1 MSRHNLLNKK
11 IKKQILSLNDVFE
24 NIFNK
29 LKYFKS
35 NYKKILLNKNNRV
48 FLFVG
53 ILVILTL
60 SYLSLPSFYNKETV
74 RSEIKNQLLK
84 NYNIGLKLENE
95 INYSFFPSP
104 HFFIRNP
111 IIVREKKEIGKTKNL
126 RVFID
131 GGNLLAINEINIRN
145 LVFEKTD
152 FNIYLE
158 DFVFF
163 ENLLK
168 TEPNDNSILFKKS
181 NIFFKNK
188 DDEILFINK
197 IFNSKFY
204 YDSKNL
210 QNVLVSKNEVFN
222 VPFKITLRNDKFNKE
237 FLTKFDSNKI
247 RLNIENIIDYE
258 NKSKK
263 GIMDI
268 LFINKTTALE
278 YELDQNSLN
287 FFSFNN
293 KNSYKGT
300 IDFKPFYFAAEFNYE
315 GLSTKNLFDE
325 NFIFIDLINSE
336 LLNNKNFSANLDVNI
351 KNITNVNELNDLR
364 LKIFIEDGNINFSNS
379 KIKWKDNLEIILDE
393 SLLLINNDG
402 ANLVGTTIFNFND
415 VNTFYTSFQILKK
428 NRKKM
433 RQMQLDYVYNFNTKS
448 ITFENPRVDG
458 KQNQKLDE
466 FLNIFNSEQDR
477 IFNKITFKNF
487 MNNFF
492 NAYAG

>member
-11 IKKQILSLNDVFE
+11 IKKQILSINDLFE

-60 SYLSLPSFYNKETV
+60 SYLSLPSFYNKEAV
-74 RSEIKNQLLK
+74 RTEIKNQLIK

-104 HFFIRNP
+104 HFFIKNP
-111 IIVREKKEIGKTKNL
+111 IIIREKKEIGKTKNL

-458 KQNQKLDE
+458 EQNQKLDE

>member
-1 MSRHNLLNKK
+1 M
-11 IKKQILSLNDVFE
+11 
-24 NIFNK
+24 
-29 LKYFKS
+29 
-35 NYKKILLNKNNRV
+35 
-48 FLFVG
+48 FLG

-111 IIVREKKEIGKTKNL
+111 VIVREKKEIGKTKNL

-131 GGNLLAINEINIRN
+131 GGNLLAINEINIRK

-168 TEPNDNSILFKKS
+168 TEPNDNSISFKKS

-197 IFNSKFY
+197 IFESKFY

-210 QNVLVSKNEVFN
+210 QNVLDSKNEVFN

-268 LFINKTTALE
+268 LFINKTTTLE

-433 RQMQLDYVYNFNTKS
+433 KQMQLDYVYNFNTKS

-477 IFNKITFKNF
+477 TFNKITFKNF

>member
-11 IKKQILSLNDVFE
+11 IKKQILSINDLFE

-104 HFFIRNP
+104 HFFIKNP
-111 IIVREKKEIGKTKNL
+111 IIIREKKEIGKTKNL

-433 RQMQLDYVYNFNTKS
+433 KQMQLDYVYNFNTKS
-448 ITFENPRVDG
+448 ITFENPRIDG

-466 FLNIFNSEQDR
+466 FLNVFNSEQDR
-477 IFNKITFKNF
+477 VFNKITFKNF

>member
-11 IKKQILSLNDVFE
+11 IKKQILSINDLFE

-104 HFFIRNP
+104 HFFIKNP

-131 GGNLLAINEINIRN
+131 GGNLLAINKINIRN

-152 FNIYLE
+152 FNVYLE

-168 TEPNDNSILFKKS
+168 TEPNDNIISFKKS

-197 IFNSKFY
+197 IFDSKFY

-210 QNVLVSKNEVFN
+210 QNVLDSKNEVFN

-268 LFINKTTALE
+268 LFINKTTTLE
-278 YELDQNSLN
+278 YELNQNSLN

-433 RQMQLDYVYNFNTKS
+433 KQMQLDYVYNFNTKS

-466 FLNIFNSEQDR
+466 FLNIFNSEEDR

>member
-11 IKKQILSLNDVFE
+11 IKKQILSLNDLFE

-29 LKYFKS
+29 LKYFKT

-48 FLFVG
+48 FLFAG

-168 TEPNDNSILFKKS
+168 TEPNDNSISFKKS

-197 IFNSKFY
+197 IFDSKFY

-210 QNVLVSKNEVFN
+210 QNVLDSKNEVFN

-268 LFINKTTALE
+268 LFINKTTTLE

-336 LLNNKNFSANLDVNI
+336 LLNNKNFSANFDVNI

-433 RQMQLDYVYNFNTKS
+433 KQMQLDYVYNFNTKS

>member
-11 IKKQILSLNDVFE
+11 IKKQILSLNDLFE

-29 LKYFKS
+29 LKYFKT

-48 FLFVG
+48 FLFAG

-84 NYNIGLKLENE
+84 NYNIRLKLENE
-95 INYSFFPSP
+95 INYSFFPTP

-131 GGNLLAINEINIRN
+131 GGNLLAINEISIRN

-158 DFVFF
+158 DFAFF

-168 TEPNDNSILFKKS
+168 TEPNDNSISFKKS

-197 IFNSKFY
+197 IFDSKFY

-210 QNVLVSKNEVFN
+210 QNVLDSKNEVFN

-268 LFINKTTALE
+268 LFINKTTTLE

-433 RQMQLDYVYNFNTKS
+433 KQIQLDYVYNFNTKS

-466 FLNIFNSEQDR
+466 FLNIFNSEQDK

>member
-11 IKKQILSLNDVFE
+11 IKKQILSINDLFE

-131 GGNLLAINEINIRN
+131 GGNLLAINEISIRN

-168 TEPNDNSILFKKS
+168 TEPNDNSISFKKS

-210 QNVLVSKNEVFN
+210 QNVLDLKNEVFN

-268 LFINKTTALE
+268 LFINKTTTLE

-433 RQMQLDYVYNFNTKS
+433 KQMQLDYVYNFNTKS

-487 MNNFF
+487 INNFF
-492 NAYAG
+492 SIYAG

>member
-11 IKKQILSLNDVFE
+11 IKKQILSINDLFE

-48 FLFVG
+48 FLFTG

-60 SYLSLPSFYNKETV
+60 SYLSLPSFYNKEIV

-84 NYNIGLKLENE
+84 NYNIGLKLEEE
-95 INYSFFPSP
+95 INYSFFPTP

-111 IIVREKKEIGKTKNL
+111 SIIRQKKEIGKTKNL

-131 GGNLLAINEINIRN
+131 GGRLLTINEINIRK

-158 DFVFF
+158 DFAFF

-168 TEPNDNSILFKKS
+168 TEPNDNSISFKKS

-188 DDEILFINK
+188 DDETLFINK
-197 IFNSKFY
+197 TLNSKFY

-210 QNVLVSKNEVFN
+210 QNVLDSQNEIFN

-247 RLNIENIIDYE
+247 RLNIENKIDYE
-258 NKSKK
+258 NKLKK
-263 GIMDI
+263 GLLDI
-268 LFINKTTALE
+268 LFINKTTTLE

-300 IDFKPFYFAAEFNYE
+300 IDFKPFYFDAEFNYE

-336 LLNNKNFSANLDVNI
+336 LLNNKNFSANFNVNI
-351 KNITNVNELNDLR
+351 KNITNVNELNNLQ
-364 LKIFIEDGNINFSNS
+364 LKIFIEDGVINFSNS
-379 KIKWKDNLEIILDE
+379 KVKWKDNLEIILNE

-433 RQMQLDYVYNFNTKS
+433 KQMQLDYVYNFNTKS
-448 ITFENPRVDG
+448 ITFENPRIDG

-466 FLNIFNSEQDR
+466 FLNVFNSEQDR
-477 IFNKITFKNF
+477 VFNKITFKNF

>member
-1 MSRHNLLNKK
+1 MSRHNLFNKK
-11 IKKQILSLNDVFE
+11 IKKQILSLNDLFE

-29 LKYFKS
+29 LKYFKT

-48 FLFVG
+48 FLFAG

-74 RSEIKNQLLK
+74 RSKIKNQLLK

-131 GGNLLAINEINIRN
+131 GGNFLAINEINIRN

-168 TEPNDNSILFKKS
+168 TDPNDNSISFKKS

-197 IFNSKFY
+197 IFDSKFY

-210 QNVLVSKNEVFN
+210 QNVLDSKNEVFN
-222 VPFKITLRNDKFNKE
+222 VPFKITIRNDKFNKE

-268 LFINKTTALE
+268 LFINKTTTLE

-336 LLNNKNFSANLDVNI
+336 LLNNKNFSANFDVNV

-433 RQMQLDYVYNFNTKS
+433 KQMQLDYVYNFNTKS

>member
-11 IKKQILSLNDVFE
+11 IKKQILSINDLFE
-24 NIFNK
+24 NNFNK

-35 NYKKILLNKNNRV
+35 NYKKILLNKYNRV
-48 FLFVG
+48 FLFLG

-84 NYNIGLKLENE
+84 NYNIRLKLENE
-95 INYSFFPSP
+95 INYSFFPTP

-131 GGNLLAINEINIRN
+131 GGNLLAINEISIRN

-158 DFVFF
+158 DFAFF

-168 TEPNDNSILFKKS
+168 TEPNDNSISFKKS

-197 IFNSKFY
+197 IFESKFY

-210 QNVLVSKNEVFN
+210 QNVLDSKNEVFN

-268 LFINKTTALE
+268 LFINKTTTLE

-433 RQMQLDYVYNFNTKS
+433 KQMQLDYVYNFNTKS

-466 FLNIFNSEQDR
+466 FLNIFNSEEDR

>member
-11 IKKQILSLNDVFE
+11 IKKQILSINELLE
-24 NIFNK
+24 NNFNK

-35 NYKKILLNKNNRV
+35 NYKKILLNKDNRV
-48 FLFVG
+48 FLFLG

-168 TEPNDNSILFKKS
+168 TEPNDNSISFKKS

-197 IFNSKFY
+197 IFDSKFY

-210 QNVLVSKNEVFN
+210 QNVLDSKNEVFN

-268 LFINKTTALE
+268 LFINKTTTLE

-433 RQMQLDYVYNFNTKS
+433 KQMQLDYVYNFNTKS

>member
-11 IKKQILSLNDVFE
+11 IKKQILSLNDLFE

-29 LKYFKS
+29 LKYFKT

-48 FLFVG
+48 FLFAG

-84 NYNIGLKLENE
+84 NYDIGLKLENE

-168 TEPNDNSILFKKS
+168 TEPNDNSISFKKS

-197 IFNSKFY
+197 IFDSKFY

-210 QNVLVSKNEVFN
+210 QNVLDSKNEVFN

-268 LFINKTTALE
+268 LFINKTTTLE

-433 RQMQLDYVYNFNTKS
+433 KQMQLDYVYNFNTKS

>member
-11 IKKQILSLNDVFE
+11 IKKQILSINDLFE

-168 TEPNDNSILFKKS
+168 TEPNDNSISFKKS

-210 QNVLVSKNEVFN
+210 QNVLDSKNEVFN

-268 LFINKTTALE
+268 LFINKTTTLE
-278 YELDQNSLN
+278 YELNQNSLN

-336 LLNNKNFSANLDVNI
+336 LLNNKNFSANFDVNI

-433 RQMQLDYVYNFNTKS
+433 KQMQLDYVYNFNTKS

>member
-11 IKKQILSLNDVFE
+11 IKKQILSLNDLFE

-104 HFFIRNP
+104 HFFIKNP

-131 GGNLLAINEINIRN
+131 GGNLLAINKINIRN

-152 FNIYLE
+152 FNVYLE

-168 TEPNDNSILFKKS
+168 TEPNDNIISFKKS

-222 VPFKITLRNDKFNKE
+222 VPFKIILRNDKFNRE

-268 LFINKTTALE
+268 LFINKTTTLE

-433 RQMQLDYVYNFNTKS
+433 NQIQLDYVYNFNTKS

-466 FLNIFNSEQDR
+466 FLNIFNSEEDR

-487 MNNFF
+487 INNFF

>member
-1 MSRHNLLNKK
+1 MSRHNLFNKK
-11 IKKQILSLNDVFE
+11 IKKQILSLNDLFE

-29 LKYFKS
+29 LKYFKT

-48 FLFVG
+48 FLFAG

-152 FNIYLE
+152 FSIYLE
-158 DFVFF
+158 DFIFF

-168 TEPNDNSILFKKS
+168 TEPNDNSISFKKS

-197 IFNSKFY
+197 IFDSKFY

-210 QNVLVSKNEVFN
+210 QNVLDSKNEVFN

-268 LFINKTTALE
+268 LFINKTTTLE

-433 RQMQLDYVYNFNTKS
+433 KQMQLDYVYNFNTKS

>member
-11 IKKQILSLNDVFE
+11 IKKQILSINDLFE

-60 SYLSLPSFYNKETV
+60 SYLSLPSFYNKETI

-84 NYNIGLKLENE
+84 NYNIRLKLENE

-131 GGNLLAINEINIRN
+131 GGNLLAINEISIRN

-158 DFVFF
+158 DFAFF
-163 ENLLK
+163 ESLLK
-168 TEPNDNSILFKKS
+168 TEPHDNSISFKKS

-210 QNVLVSKNEVFN
+210 QNVLDLKNEVFN
-222 VPFKITLRNDKFNKE
+222 VPFNITLRNDKFNKE

-268 LFINKTTALE
+268 LFINKSTSLE

-300 IDFKPFYFAAEFNYE
+300 IDFKPFYFAAELNYE

-336 LLNNKNFSANLDVNI
+336 LLNNKNFSANFDVNI

-379 KIKWKDNLEIILDE
+379 KIKWKNNLEIILDE
-393 SLLLINNDG
+393 SLLVINNDG

-433 RQMQLDYVYNFNTKS
+433 KQMQLDYVYNFNTKS

>member
-11 IKKQILSLNDVFE
+11 IKKQILSINDLFE

-168 TEPNDNSILFKKS
+168 TEPNDNSISFKKS

-197 IFNSKFY
+197 IFDSKFY

-210 QNVLVSKNEVFN
+210 QNVLDSKNEVFN

-268 LFINKTTALE
+268 LFINKTTTLE

-433 RQMQLDYVYNFNTKS
+433 KQMQLDYVYNFNTKS

>member
-11 IKKQILSLNDVFE
+11 IKKQILSLNDLFE

-29 LKYFKS
+29 LKYFKT

-48 FLFVG
+48 FLFAG

-158 DFVFF
+158 DFIFF

-168 TEPNDNSILFKKS
+168 TEPNDNSISFKKS

-197 IFNSKFY
+197 IFDSKFY

-268 LFINKTTALE
+268 LFINKTTTLE

-300 IDFKPFYFAAEFNYE
+300 IDFKPFYFAAEFNYQ

-364 LKIFIEDGNINFSNS
+364 LKIFIGDGNINFSNS

>member
-11 IKKQILSLNDVFE
+11 IKKQILSLNDLFE

-29 LKYFKS
+29 LKYFKT

-48 FLFVG
+48 FLFAG

-84 NYNIGLKLENE
+84 NYDIGLKLENE

-158 DFVFF
+158 DFIFF

-168 TEPNDNSILFKKS
+168 TEPNDNSISFKKS

-197 IFNSKFY
+197 IFDSKFY

-268 LFINKTTALE
+268 LFINKTTTLE

-300 IDFKPFYFAAEFNYE
+300 IDFKPFYFAAEFNYQ

-433 RQMQLDYVYNFNTKS
+433 KQMQLDYVYNFNTKS

>member
-11 IKKQILSLNDVFE
+11 IKKQILSINDLFE

-131 GGNLLAINEINIRN
+131 GGNLLAINEISIRN

-168 TEPNDNSILFKKS
+168 TEPNDNSISFKKS

-188 DDEILFINK
+188 GDEILFINK

-268 LFINKTTALE
+268 LFINKTTTLE
-278 YELDQNSLN
+278 YELDQNSLD

-336 LLNNKNFSANLDVNI
+336 LLNNKNFSANLDLNI

-433 RQMQLDYVYNFNTKS
+433 KQMQLDYVYNFNTKS

>member
-11 IKKQILSLNDVFE
+11 IKKQILSINDLFE

-84 NYNIGLKLENE
+84 NYNIRLKLENE

-152 FNIYLE
+152 FSIYLE
-158 DFVFF
+158 DFIFF

-168 TEPNDNSILFKKS
+168 TEPNDNSISFKKS

-197 IFNSKFY
+197 IFDSKFY

-210 QNVLVSKNEVFN
+210 QNVLDSKNEVFN

-268 LFINKTTALE
+268 LFINKTTTLE
-278 YELDQNSLN
+278 YELNQNSLN

-433 RQMQLDYVYNFNTKS
+433 KQMQLDYVYNFNTKS

-466 FLNIFNSEQDR
+466 FLNIFNSKEDR

>member
-11 IKKQILSLNDVFE
+11 IKKQILSINDLFE

-104 HFFIRNP
+104 HFFIKNP
-111 IIVREKKEIGKTKNL
+111 IIIREKKEIGKTKNL

-168 TEPNDNSILFKKS
+168 TEPNDNSISFKKS

-268 LFINKTTALE
+268 LFINKTTTLE

-336 LLNNKNFSANLDVNI
+336 LLNNKNFSANLNVNI
-351 KNITNVNELNDLR
+351 KNITNVNELNDLQ

-393 SLLLINNDG
+393 SVLLIDNDG
-402 ANLVGTTIFNFND
+402 ANLVGTTIFNFDD

-428 NRKKM
+428 NRKKIK
-433 RQMQLDYVYNFNTKS
+433 QMQLDYIYNFNTKS
-448 ITFENPRVDG
+448 ITFENPRIDG

>member
-11 IKKQILSLNDVFE
+11 IKKQILSINDLFE

-131 GGNLLAINEINIRN
+131 GGNLLAINEINIKN

-168 TEPNDNSILFKKS
+168 TEPNDNSISFKKS

-210 QNVLVSKNEVFN
+210 QNVLDSKNEVFN
-222 VPFKITLRNDKFNKE
+222 VPFKITLKNDKFNKE
-237 FLTKFDSNKI
+237 FLTKFDSKKI

-268 LFINKTTALE
+268 LFINKTTTLE

-300 IDFKPFYFAAEFNYE
+300 IDFKPFYFAAELNYE

-433 RQMQLDYVYNFNTKS
+433 KQMQLDYVYNFNTKS

>member
-11 IKKQILSLNDVFE
+11 IKKQILSINDLFE

-104 HFFIRNP
+104 HFFIKNP
-111 IIVREKKEIGKTKNL
+111 IIIREKKEIGKTKNL

-364 LKIFIEDGNINFSNS
+364 LKIFIEDGNINFSDS

-433 RQMQLDYVYNFNTKS
+433 KQMQLDYVYNFNTKS

>member
-11 IKKQILSLNDVFE
+11 IKKQILSINDLFE

-168 TEPNDNSILFKKS
+168 TEPNDNSISFKKS

-268 LFINKTTALE
+268 LFINKTTTLE
-278 YELDQNSLN
+278 YELDENSLN

-379 KIKWKDNLEIILDE
+379 KIQWKDNLEIILDE

-433 RQMQLDYVYNFNTKS
+433 KQMQLDYVYNFNTKS